1 MLNVF
6 ALSFKLTDVF
16 FKLREAIHKEIQ
28 PYSLDQFKDLYAPDI
43 AEIFNELDAEE
54 AKFVYKQLDE
64 TIAADVLIEL
74 DEDVREDFLASLTSK
89 EIAEQFI
96 RQYGLR

>member
-1 MLNVF
+1 MPF
-6 ALSFKLTDVF
+6 ELTDVF
-16 FKLREAIHKEIQ
+16 LTELREAIRKEDAAYI
-28 PYSLDQFKDLYAPDI
+28 LDQFKDLYAPDI

-74 DEDVREDFLASLTSK
+74 D
-89 EIAEQFI
+89 
-96 RQYGLR
+96 